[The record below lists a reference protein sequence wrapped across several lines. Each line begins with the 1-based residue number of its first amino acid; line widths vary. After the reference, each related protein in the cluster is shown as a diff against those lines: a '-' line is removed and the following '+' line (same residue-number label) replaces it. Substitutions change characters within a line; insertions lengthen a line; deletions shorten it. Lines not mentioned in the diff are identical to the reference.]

1 MLTFRMKALNS
12 GQSCHKQS
20 ATRFSRYENWQDV
33 PVYVLREFADELR
46 LRYTDRGVSTMVG
59 LSAAAVQDFVKGRTQ
74 PERRTLRAF
83 GELYLEFVPFAY
95 EKMTLRERRTFPP
108 LKSMLPD
115 GEEAALEY
123 VDAVIRAAEAS
134 GTLQHP
140 TEKLREWLRF
150 VVEAEY
156 DVEKQFAEHERK
168 RRPKG
173 SSGEP
178 PPGRSRKKRPSSD
191 PE

>member
-1 MLTFRMKALNS
+1 MLTSRMKALDS

-20 ATRFSRYENWQDV
+20 AARFSRYENWQDV
-33 PVYVLREFADELR
+33 PVGVLREFADELR

-83 GELYLEFVPFAY
+83 GELYLKFVPLAY
-95 EKMTLRERRTFPP
+95 EKMTSRERPTFPP
-108 LKSMLPD
+108 LKSTLPD

-123 VDAVIRAAEAS
+123 VEAVIRAADAS

-140 TEKLREWLRF
+140 PEQLREWLKF
-150 VVEAEY
+150 LVEAEY

-173 SSGEP
+173 SGGDSP
-178 PPGRSRKKRPSSD
+178 PKRSRKKRPSPD

>member
-1 MLTFRMKALNS
+1 MKALNS
-12 GQSCHKQS
+12 GQSCHKHT
-20 ATRFSRYENWQDV
+20 ATRFSTYENWQDV

-83 GELYLEFVPFAY
+83 GELYLKFVPLAY
-95 EKMTLRERRTFPP
+95 EKMTSRERRTFPP
-108 LKSMLPD
+108 LKSTLPG

-123 VDAVIRAAEAS
+123 VDAVFRAADAS

-140 TEKLREWLRF
+140 AEQLREWLKF
-150 VVEAEY
+150 LVQAEY
-156 DVEKQFAEHERK
+156 EVEKQFAEHQRK

-173 SSGEP
+173 SGGEP
-178 PPGRSRKKRPSSD
+178 PAKRSRKKQLSSD